1 MSDII
6 EFLLSPY
13 QSASFQDIAL
23 EITAVLFGIAS
34 VYFAKQE
41 KIAVYPTGIVS
52 TVIYVYVCWT
62 FELYGDFLINIYY
75 TAMSIYGWILWSKI
89 NGDQTELQITYSE
102 RKDWIK
108 ASAIFLSTAI
118 LVVLV
123 YRYFDRFDRF
133 TDYADTFTTGMFF
146 AAMWLMANKKIE
158 HWILWIIANSI
169 SIPLYLVKGLGF
181 TAIQYFLFLILAYQG
196 WLAWKKKCR
205 ITQ

>member
-89 NGDQTELQITYSE
+89 NGDQTELQITYST

-196 WLAWKKKCR
+196 WLAWKKKCG

>member
-23 EITAVLFGIAS
+23 EIAAVLFGIAS

-89 NGDQTELQITYSE
+89 NGDQTKLQITYST

>member
-89 NGDQTELQITYSE
+89 NCQSDC
-102 RKDWIK
+102 
-108 ASAIFLSTAI
+108 
-118 LVVLV
+118 
-123 YRYFDRFDRF
+123 
-133 TDYADTFTTGMFF
+133 
-146 AAMWLMANKKIE
+146 
-158 HWILWIIANSI
+158 
-169 SIPLYLVKGLGF
+169 VKS
-181 TAIQYFLFLILAYQG
+181 
-196 WLAWKKKCR
+196 KR
-205 ITQ
+205 